1 MPSRPADLP
10 ERHQVIMAYLII
22 VFAFLMLAFG
32 VWAYFDYRG
41 LQLQL
46 EERTQSNSAALPLET
61 NN

>member
-1 MPSRPADLP
+1 MPSRPAVLP

-41 LQLQL
+41 LQLRL
-46 EERTQSNSAALPLET
+46 EDRPAQSSALTTEPIH
-61 NN
+61 